1 MGCRRAGVVA
11 VIGAVVAAGVLSACA
26 QEGAGAVLS
35 ASTGGATSAVAT
47 PTPSVLTTEPPTLGR
62 RSSALPAGTYRVDL
76 SALGKGKKGS
86 FPPFL
91 VTVPKGWTSRGG
103 WTLGPKDSTLA
114 VSFWDV
120 REVFTDSCRW
130 RGSEVEPGPGV
141 DDLVHLLVNV
151 PSRAPTAPIPV
162 EVGGRTGR
170 YLEWSVPIDLHLTA
184 AGRAPS
190 CDADRNGNRLFKSWI
205 GKGWAGTR
213 FHQGSGQLDRLWILD
228 VGDERLVI
236 DAMSMPENTSEE
248 LVTLTE
254 VVESIRFLDE

>member
-1 MGCRRAGVVA
+1 M
-11 VIGAVVAAGVLSACA
+11 
-26 QEGAGAVLS
+26 
-35 ASTGGATSAVAT
+35 
-47 PTPSVLTTEPPTLGR
+47 
-62 RSSALPAGTYRVDL
+62 
-76 SALGKGKKGS
+76 
-86 FPPFL
+86 
-91 VTVPKGWTSRGG
+91 
-103 WTLGPKDSTLA
+103 
-114 VSFWDV
+114 SFWDV

-141 DDLVHLLVNV
+141 DDLVHLLVDV

-162 EVGGRTGR
+162 EVGGSR
-170 YLEWSVPIDLHLTA
+170 EVPRVERPDRPPPDR

-190 CDADRNGNRLFKSWI
+190 CDADRNGHRLFKSWI